1 MRKKLIQLT
10 ACVMMAGPLTL
21 SYLQSNHYPH
31 ALAQEAYDP
40 QAFYNYIMEN
50 TPISDEQW
58 NAIPAEAWQSFWE
71 ANQNTSTMYPD
82 SIYYM
87 AMSAYPQVFAPEVN
101 RVRTT
106 LEANGV
112 HPDYLADFTDEEIL
126 WKAWVQPDLTTLAQE
141 MTADDEEI
149 RDNQGLPPRP
159 YTDKEASQQVENG
172 FYDDMYNAVVNYGG
186 ISEEQLAQ
194 LPGDPIYDAAF
205 AYKKSTFLGGDPSIL
220 YYFFIRMYPS
230 VAKTVEQ
237 PPKPYTEE
245 EAIKLVKEGFYNDM
259 YNAVVNYGK
268 ISEDQIAALPGDP
281 IYDAAVAY
289 KKSTFLGGD
298 PGVLYH
304 FFINM
309 YPEVLN
315 KDLKVNDEN
324 RQARVAFVSK
334 NQDLLARE
342 LVTKDLVEQSNS
354 FFKEPIT
361 IENEGNS
368 FKIRGAYLIKP
379 EGLGNPN
386 QDQYLLAI
394 QYDYSNQTD
403 QVVASSQAVWSAI
416 SQVNS
421 LTDEGSQQLSLASY
435 QLASEQTADDIETAI
450 EPGQT
455 KTQTIFY
462 NLENLDQGLMLRL
475 VAQDKVENY
484 KLESADL
491 ALLPPYSGL
500 FVGDNADFLFDGQ
513 RAYLLFA
520 DATAGQAWSDKEGVE
535 IKKWSELS
543 LSPEAT
549 VQKDKLEGDLTAV
562 VFNNVQYVIKDG
574 KVELKAF
581 DKADVPAYLTLEPAQ
596 AWTSFTDQDGNQ
608 YQGQE

>member
-1 MRKKLIQLT
+1 MRKKLIKLT
-10 ACVMMAGPLTL
+10 ACVMMAGPLSL
-21 SYLQSNHYPH
+21 SYLQNNQYPH

-40 QAFYNYIMEN
+40 QAFYNYMMEN
-50 TPISDEQW
+50 SPLTDEQW

-82 SIYYM
+82 SIMYL
-87 AMSAYPQVFAPEVN
+87 AMSAYPQVFAPEIN
-101 RVRTT
+101 RIRTT
-106 LEANGV
+106 LEENGV
-112 HPDYLADFTDEEIL
+112 HPDILANFTDMSLL
-126 WKAWVQPDLTTLAQE
+126 WKAWSQPDLATLAQE
-141 MTADDEEI
+141 MTANDEQNRE
-149 RDNQGLPPRP
+149 NKGLPPRP
-159 YTDKEASQQVENG
+159 YTDQEASQQVEDG

-186 ISEEQLAQ
+186 ISEEQLAK

-230 VAKTVEQ
+230 VMNADEQ

-245 EAIKLVKEGFYNDM
+245 EAIRLVKEGFYHVM

-268 ISEDQIAALPGDP
+268 ITEDQLAALPGDP

-315 KDLKVNDEN
+315 KELKVSDET

-342 LVTKDLVEQSNS
+342 LVTKELVEQSDS
-354 FFKEPIT
+354 FFKEPI
-361 IENEGNS
+361 IVENEGHN
-368 FKIRGAYLIKP
+368 FKIRGAYLIQP
-379 EGLGNPN
+379 AGVGNPN

-394 QYDYSNQTD
+394 QYDYTNQTD
-403 QVVASSQAVWSAI
+403 QVVASSQAVWSGL
-416 SQVNS
+416 SQMDN
-421 LTDEGSQQLSLASY
+421 LTAEGSQQLSLGNY

-462 NLENLDQGLMLRL
+462 NLESLDQGLMLRL
-475 VAQDKVENY
+475 VNQDKVQNY
-484 KLESADL
+484 KFEQEDL
-491 ALLPPYSGL
+491 AKLPPFTGL
-500 FVGDNADFLFDGQ
+500 FLGEANNFLFDGQ
-513 RAYLLFA
+513 RAYLLYA
-520 DATAGQAWSDKEGVE
+520 DEASAKAWADQEGVE
-535 IKKWSELS
+535 VKAWTDLS
-543 LSPEAT
+543 LTPEAT
-549 VQKDKLEGDLTAV
+549 LYKEKLDGEFTAV
-562 VFNNVQYVIKDG
+562 IFDNIYYTLQEG
-574 KVELKAF
+574 KIEMKPFA
-581 DKADVPAYLTLEPAQ
+581 KADVAAFLSFEPNED
-596 AWTSFTDQDGNQ
+596 WTSFTDQEGNQ
-608 YQGQE
+608 YQIQE